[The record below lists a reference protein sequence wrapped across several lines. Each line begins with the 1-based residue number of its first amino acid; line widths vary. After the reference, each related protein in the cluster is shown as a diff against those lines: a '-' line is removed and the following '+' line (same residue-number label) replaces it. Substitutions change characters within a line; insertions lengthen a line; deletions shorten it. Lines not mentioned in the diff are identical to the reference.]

1 MPIKKKTP
9 KQKLIGKIDHYFDK
23 IKVAAMKTKDA
34 LKVGDIVH
42 IEGGTLSFDQKIGSL
57 QIEHK
62 AVKKAKKGDE
72 IGFKVEQKVR
82 EGYRV
87 FKK

>member
-1 MPIKKKTP
+1 MPVKKV
-9 KQKLIGKIDHYFDK
+9 KQKLIGKIDHYFDN
-23 IKVAAMKTKDA
+23 IKVAAMKLKDT
-34 LKVGDIVH
+34 LKVGDTVH
-42 IEGGTLSFDQKIGSL
+42 VEGGTISFDQKIESL
-57 QIEHK
+57 QIEHEQ
-62 AVKKAKKGDE
+62 VKKAKKGQE